1 MERMAEVDA
10 RLFSYDGDCVMPSKP
25 TTKATPTTKAKPTTV
40 DEYLA
45 ALSHDKRAALEG
57 LRNIIRAAAPGVE

>member
-10 RLFSYDGDCVMPSKP
+10 RLFSYDGDCVMPSK
-25 TTKATPTTKAKPTTV
+25 PTTKAKPTTV